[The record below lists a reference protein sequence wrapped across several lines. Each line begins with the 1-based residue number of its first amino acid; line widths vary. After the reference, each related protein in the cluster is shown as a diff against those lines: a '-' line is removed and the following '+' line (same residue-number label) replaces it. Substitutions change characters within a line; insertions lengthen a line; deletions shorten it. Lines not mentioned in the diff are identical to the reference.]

1 MAVHLQPVE
10 GAINENGCLHFLKDY
25 MPYSFQGD
33 IGLYMDEENFKS
45 FYGNVDGQITR
56 TSLFGHIITT
66 IASDPTGP
74 TLWLDIGTWNGRG
87 TTSCILDGF
96 YMANCIPMSKK
107 EKDSQ
112 KEKKCLTVE
121 LHPFMYN
128 IAQENLK
135 GHPAFSQIQFAQ
147 AKISGPGGEAHI
159 MHPPKGETCMHYKL
173 HYETDMALWKAA
185 ETLVFPFEPEAVILD
200 GGEYTGYAD
209 WFFLP
214 KGSLKYVFLDD
225 SAITKNAKVRQE
237 LLESSEWTLL
247 QENLKDRNGWSVFTK
262 NT

>member
-10 GAINENGCLHFLKDY
+10 GAINENGCLRFLTNF
-25 MPYSFQGD
+25 MPYAIQD
-33 IGLYMDEENFKS
+33 TIGFYMDEENFKG
-45 FYGNVDGQITR
+45 FYGNVEGQITR
-56 TSLFGHIITT
+56 NSLFGKVITA
-66 IASDPTGP
+66 IASDPAGP
-74 TLWLDIGTWNGRG
+74 KLWVDVGTWNGRG
-87 TTSCILDGF
+87 TSARILDGF
-96 YMANCIPMSKK
+96 HEDTTTA
-107 EKDSQ
+107 
-112 KEKKCLTVE
+112 KKCLTVE
-121 LHPFMYN
+121 LHPFMYK

-135 GHPAFSQIQFAQ
+135 GHPAFSQLQFAQ

-185 ETLVFPFEPEAVILD
+185 ETLVFPFEPEAVVLD
-200 GGEYTGYAD
+200 GGEYTGYID
-209 WFFLP
+209 WLFLP

-237 LLESSEWTLL
+237 LLENPEWTLL